1 MAVLKYKS
9 NGKIKTLGI
18 TEYVTTSV
26 TSVNGK
32 TGAVTG
38 MYDKDNPPPYPVT
51 SVNGKTGA
59 VTDLYGKNN
68 PPPYPVTS
76 VNGKTG
82 DVETYNIVT
91 LDPNTEKQTFT
102 ITKGFN
108 IVKNI
113 VLVRSNSFLGAGMT
127 ATRTAAVSKANA
139 INILGIS
146 LQNNAYD
153 TQCTAYTNGNTVGFV
168 VTNHSGEGE
177 TTSGIYCT
185 AFIYTD
191 ENSLTINFGV

>member
-18 TEYVTTSV
+18 TEYGATSV

-38 MYDKDNPPPYPVT
+38 LYDKDNPPPYPVT

-59 VTDLYGKNN
+59 VTDLYGENN

-82 DVETYNIVT
+82 VVKTYNIVA
-91 LDPNTEKQTFT
+91 LDTNTENQTFT

-113 VLVRSNSFLGAGMT
+113 VIVRSNSSLGAGMT
-127 ATRTAAVSKANA
+127 ATRTATISKSNA

-153 TQCTAYTNGNTVGFV
+153 IQCTAYTNGNTVGFV

-177 TTSGIYCT
+177 ATRGIYCT
-185 AFIYTD
+185 AFIHTD

>member
-1 MAVLKYKS
+1 MPVLKYKS
-9 NGKIKTLGI
+9 GGTIKTLGI
-18 TEYVTTSV
+18 AKSGVSGV
-26 TSVNGK
+26 ASVNGK
-32 TGAVTG
+32 TGVITG
-38 MYDKDNPPPYPVT
+38 VYAADNPPPYPVT

-59 VTDLYGKNN
+59 VK
-68 PPPYPVTS
+68 
-76 VNGKTG
+76 
-82 DVETYNIVT
+82 TYNIVT
-91 LDPNTEKQTFT
+91 LDTNTENQTFT

-113 VLVRSNSFLGAGMT
+113 VIVRSNSSLGAGMT
-127 ATRTAAVSKANA
+127 ATRTATISKSNA

-177 TTSGIYCT
+177 ATRGIYCT

>member
-9 NGKIKTLGI
+9 DGEVKTLG
-18 TEYVTTSV
+18 VVKSGV
-26 TSVNGK
+26 SGVSSVNGK

-82 DVETYNIVT
+82 AVKTYNIVT

-113 VLVRSNSFLGAGMT
+113 VLVRSNSSLGAGMT
-127 ATRTAAVSKANA
+127 ATRTATISKSNA
-139 INILGIS
+139 MNILGIS

-168 VTNHSGEGE
+168 VTNHSGEGVA
-177 TTSGIYCT
+177 TSGIYCT

-191 ENSLTINFGV
+191 ENSLAINFEV